1 MPHRIALN
9 AWTMKPPAL
18 VLPVAL
24 LALVTACSSST
35 PSTSPTTTAPAGG
48 SSPSAAAPAGAVL
61 TASVGDP
68 FSIKLVDS
76 AGAPVTSLKAGS
88 YQVKV
93 TDSSAT
99 HDFHLT
105 GPGVEEKTSVPELKT
120 VTWSVTLKAGTY
132 TFMCDPHAAKG
143 MKGTFT
149 VT

>member
-1 MPHRIALN
+1 
-9 AWTMKPPAL
+9 MKPPAL

-35 PSTSPTTTAPAGG
+35 PSTSPTTTAAAGG
-48 SSPSAAAPAGAVL
+48 SSAAAPAGAVL
-61 TASVGDP
+61 TANVGDP
-68 FSIKLVDS
+68 FSITLVDS
-76 AGAPVTSLKAGS
+76 TGAPVTSLKAGS

-93 TDSSAT
+93 TDSSAK

-120 VTWSVTLKAGTY
+120 VTWTVTLKAGTY

>member
-1 MPHRIALN
+1 
-9 AWTMKPPAL
+9 MKPLTL
-18 VLPVAL
+18 VIPVAL

-35 PSTSPTTTAPAGG
+35 PSTSSTTTAAAGA
-48 SSPSAAAPAGAVL
+48 SSAAAPAGSVL
-61 TASVGDP
+61 TANVGDP
-68 FSIKLVDS
+68 FSITLVDS
-76 AGAPVTSLKAGS
+76 TGAPVTSLKAGS

-93 TDSSAT
+93 TDASTT

-105 GPGVEEKTSVPELKT
+105 GPGVEETTTVPELKT
-120 VTWSVTLKAGTY
+120 VTWTVTLKAGTY